1 VLKDNLSYFP
11 SNKTSKNNSPIKVNT
26 FSKDKNL
33 QIEEFVE
40 EEKENAKA
48 SFD

>member
-26 FSKDKNL
+26 FSKDKSP
-33 QIEEFVE
+33 QIEEFAE
-40 EEKENAKA
+40 EEKENKKS
-48 SFD
+48 SFN